1 MVKTRWIQLLW
12 NDLEHRGRVDVH
24 LDWCTVEH
32 LVRLKKA
39 WRLNEAINMV
49 KATSAVFS
57 IRQLMLAI
65 KLVGNRHELRRP
77 NLQNLF
83 DSMFSGSS
91 SKRFGSRIIPWVSC
105 CGSTPNQRP
114 CAVVDQQCLC
124 LHHRLFQC
132 NSFWSLIRPSLGR
145 DYVQEAHLKEVFLTR
160 LDERHRRL
168 KETTKRILSHF
179 EYQVLSYISWDRSL
193 LSRPSH

>member
-65 KLVGNRHELRRP
+65 KLVRNRHELRRP
-77 NLQNLF
+77 NLQ
-83 DSMFSGSS
+83 
-91 SKRFGSRIIPWVSC
+91 
-105 CGSTPNQRP
+105 TY
-114 CAVVDQQCLC
+114 
-124 LHHRLFQC
+124 
-132 NSFWSLIRPSLGR
+132 LIRCFLGAAVK
-145 DYVQEAHLKEVFLTR
+145 DLAQELYLGYHVAVPLQIRGH
-160 LDERHRRL
+160 
-168 KETTKRILSHF
+168 
-179 EYQVLSYISWDRSL
+179 VL
-193 LSRPSH
+193 